1 MLRLGE
7 EPVKKI
13 LKDVGLTEKETDL
26 YIFLAKQGAS
36 KGIEIAKQ
44 TRIDKAEVYRIL
56 KSLQN
61 KGLLELSLEAPAR
74 LITVP
79 FDKVIDSFVKA
90 RRNEAAM
97 VERMKEDL
105 LNDWKKIS
113 KASVELAAEKFVV
126 IDGNSKIYTNIS

>member
-74 LITVP
+74 FITVP

-90 RRNEAAM
+90 SRNEEAL
-97 VERMKEDL
+97 VERKKEQL
-105 LNDWKKIS
+105 LNDWRKIS
-113 KASVELAAEKFVV
+113 KTGLEQTAEKFVV
-126 IDGNSKIYTNIS
+126 LEGGSKIYP